1 MDDYDPYRDDSTPGF
16 VDDGERFDTPL
27 PRRRFRK
34 AVRSVA
40 ALVLSGMLF
49 AAGTPISGV
58 AVITAILMF
67 LIWTELWSPRSS
79 ERDDVI

>member
-1 MDDYDPYRDDSTPGF
+1 MENYDPYLDDSTPGF
-16 VDDGERFDTPL
+16 VGDGDRFDTPL

-34 AVRSVA
+34 AIRTVA

-49 AAGTPISGV
+49 AAGTPISWV
-58 AVITAILMF
+58 SVVTAILMF

>member
-1 MDDYDPYRDDSTPGF
+1 VENYDPNFDDTTPGF
-16 VDDGERFDTPL
+16 VDDGDRFDTPL
-27 PRRRFRK
+27 PQRRFRK

-58 AVITAILMF
+58 AVVTAILMF
-67 LIWTELWSPRSS
+67 LIWTELWSPRST

>member
-1 MDDYDPYRDDSTPGF
+1 VDDYDPYLDDSTPGF
-16 VDDGERFDTPL
+16 VNDGDRFDAPP

-34 AVRSVA
+34 TIRTIA

-49 AAGTPISGV
+49 AAGTPISWVTVV
-58 AVITAILMF
+58 AAILMF
-67 LIWTELWSPRSS
+67 LIWTEMWSSRST

>member
-1 MDDYDPYRDDSTPGF
+1 VETYDPYRDDSTPGF
-16 VDDGERFDTPL
+16 IDDGDRFDTPL

-67 LIWTELWSPRSS
+67 LIWTELWSSRSV

>member
-1 MDDYDPYRDDSTPGF
+1 MENNDPYLDDSTPGF
-16 VDDGERFDTPL
+16 VNDGDRFDTPL

-34 AVRSVA
+34 TVRTIA

-49 AAGTPISGV
+49 AAGTPISWV
-58 AVITAILMF
+58 SVVTAILMF
-67 LIWTELWSPRSS
+67 LIWTELWSTRSR